1 MTVTNK
7 TTAYLVAIL
16 ATIVVMCSCPVDCLA
31 CAATSA
37 KIASVPMAE
46 SVSKSASVVNTDTH
60 SPSVFIA
67 QTATSAK
74 VASVPMAESVSKS
87 VSVVNTDTHSS
98 AASFARTATSDKI
111 ASVPM
116 AESVSNSASIVKT
129 MTHSPVATSAQSTSL
144 DALQRRF
151 VDLRFGMFIHFNMP
165 TYVDEDWPDPDASP
179 ELFNPVKLDCRQ
191 WARAAKSAG
200 MTYGCLTTKHHS
212 GFCIWDTK
220 TTDYSVM
227 SSPFKRDVVKEYVDA
242 FRAENLDVMLY
253 YSILDTHA
261 HLRPGWI
268 VPEHKD
274 MVKNQLRELLTNYGK
289 ISAIII
295 DGWDAPWS
303 RISYDK
309 IPFEEIYTLIKSIQ
323 PDCLVMDLN
332 SAKYPA
338 DALFYT
344 DIKSYEQGAG
354 QHIDKE
360 SNALPA
366 LSCLPI
372 QKTWFWKSYF
382 PQTPV
387 KDAEMLVK
395 DNIVPMGKAYCNFIL
410 NVAPNRDGLMDDN
423 ALKAL
428 TQIGK
433 IWAKTE
439 PGAAG
444 EAAKAID
451 PNYVAADLRFS
462 ECPAP
467 IIASNLA
474 KGRRADSS
482 WSYDM
487 EISEFAVDDDFESAW
502 VANALGPECPNL
514 RVYLDKEQ
522 LLNMIAITEEV
533 GSEIR
538 EYRLDARVNGQWQ
551 ELMLVHA
558 DAQSASADAG
568 TLLSCVNDASPG
580 AAHSS
585 EFGPTSELS
594 PGTASVVSV
603 NAKKT
608 GRVTVLRFN
617 AIYADAIRITILDSR
632 KTKAPDGVYRS
643 GSTVAISE
651 LGVYLER

>member
-16 ATIVVMCSCPVDCLA
+16 ATLAVMYSCPVNCLA

-37 KIASVPMAE
+37 KINSVPMSE
-46 SVSKSASVVNTDTH
+46 SVKNSA
-60 SPSVFIA
+60 
-67 QTATSAK
+67 
-74 VASVPMAESVSKS
+74 
-87 VSVVNTDTHSS
+87 SVVNTDTHSS
-98 AASFARTATSDKI
+98 AAFIAQTATSGNVP
-111 ASVPM
+111 SVSR
-116 AESVSNSASIVKT
+116 AESVSQSASVAKVD
-129 MTHSPVATSAQSTSL
+129 THSPAAFPAQTVSVLQSTSL

-261 HLRPGWI
+261 HLRSGWI

-303 RISYDK
+303 RISYDQ

-551 ELMLVHA
+551 ELMRVHA

-568 TLLSCVNDASPG
+568 ALLSCAN
-580 AAHSS
+580 AA
-585 EFGPTSELS
+585 S
-594 PGTASVVSV
+594 PGTASVVSVNAGERKVLSSVGSHSSEARRTSVSGGPVSPGTAVVVSV

-608 GRVTVLRFN
+608 GRVTVLRFS
-617 AIYADAIRITILDSR
+617 AIYADAIRITVLDSR

>member
-16 ATIVVMCSCPVDCLA
+16 ATIVVMYSCPVDCLA
-31 CAATSA
+31 YAATSA
-37 KIASVPMAE
+37 KITSVPMAE
-46 SVSKSASVVNTDTH
+46 SASKSASVVKTMTH
-60 SPSVFIA
+60 SPSVSIA

-74 VASVPMAESVSKS
+74 VASVPMVESVSKS
-87 VSVVNTDTHSS
+87 TSVVNTDTHS
-98 AASFARTATSDKI
+98 
-111 ASVPM
+111 P
-116 AESVSNSASIVKT
+116 SVSIAQT
-129 MTHSPVATSAQSTSL
+129 ATSAQTTSL

-242 FRAENLDVMLY
+242 FRAEKLDVMLY

-303 RISYDK
+303 RISYDQ

-568 TLLSCVNDASPG
+568 PCCLVPMLPRPGLPLL
-580 AAHSS
+580 
-585 EFGPTSELS
+585 FLS
-594 PGTASVVSV
+594 MPR
-603 NAKKT
+603 
-608 GRVTVLRFN
+608 RV
-617 AIYADAIRITILDSR
+617 
-632 KTKAPDGVYRS
+632 
-643 GSTVAISE
+643 E
-651 LGVYLER
+651 W

>member
-16 ATIVVMCSCPVDCLA
+16 ATIVVMCSCPVNCLA

-37 KIASVPMAE
+37 KITSVPMAE
-46 SVSKSASVVNTDTH
+46 SVSKSTSVVNTDTH
-60 SPSVFIA
+60 SPSVSIA

-74 VASVPMAESVSKS
+74 VTSVPMV
-87 VSVVNTDTHSS
+87 
-98 AASFARTATSDKI
+98 
-111 ASVPM
+111 
-116 AESVSNSASIVKT
+116 ESVSNSASVVKA
-129 MTHSPVATSAQSTSL
+129 MTHSPAAFPAQTVSVSPSTSL

-220 TTDYSVM
+220 TTEYSVM

-274 MVKNQLRELLTNYGK
+274 MVKNQLRELLTNYGR
-289 ISAIII
+289 ISSIII

-303 RISYDK
+303 RISYDQ

-538 EYRLDARVNGQWQ
+538 ECRLDARVNGQWQ
-551 ELMLVHA
+551 ELMRVHA

-568 TLLSCVNDASPG
+568 ALLSCANAASPG
-580 AAHSS
+580 A
-585 EFGPTSELS
+585 
-594 PGTASVVSV
+594 ASVVSV

-608 GRVTVLRFN
+608 GRVTVLRFS
-617 AIYADAIRITILDSR
+617 AIYADAIRITVLDSR

>member
-16 ATIVVMCSCPVDCLA
+16 ATIVVMYSCPVDCLA

-37 KIASVPMAE
+37 KSASVPMVE
-46 SVSKSASVVNTDTH
+46 SVSKSTSVVNTDTH
-60 SPSVFIA
+60 SPA
-67 QTATSAK
+67 ATSA
-74 VASVPMAESVSKS
+74 P
-87 VSVVNTDTHSS
+87 
-98 AASFARTATSDKI
+98 I
-111 ASVPM
+111 
-116 AESVSNSASIVKT
+116 
-129 MTHSPVATSAQSTSL
+129 TSL

-303 RISYDK
+303 RISYDQ

-487 EISEFAVDDDFESAW
+487 EISEFAVDDDFGSAW

-514 RVYLDKEQ
+514 RVYLDKEL

-568 TLLSCVNDASPG
+568 ALLSCANAASPG
-580 AAHSS
+580 TDAVVSVNAGERVSS
-585 EFGPTSELS
+585 STSGSHISEVRRTSESGGPVSNGAAAVVSVNAGERVSSSTGGSHISEVRRTSESGS
-594 PGTASVVSV
+594 PASPATASVVSV
-603 NAKKT
+603 NAKKC
-608 GRVTVLRFN
+608 GRVTVLRFST
-617 AIYADAIRITILDSR
+617 IYADAIRITVLDSR

>member
-37 KIASVPMAE
+37 K
-46 SVSKSASVVNTDTH
+46 
-60 SPSVFIA
+60 
-67 QTATSAK
+67 

-87 VSVVNTDTHSS
+87 VSVVNTDTHSPS
-98 AASFARTATSDKI
+98 VSIAQIATSAKV
-111 ASVPM
+111 ASVSM
-116 AESVSNSASIVKT
+116 AESVSKSASVVKT
-129 MTHSPVATSAQSTSL
+129 MTHSPSVSIAQTATSAQTTSL

-191 WARAAKSAG
+191 WACAAKSAG

-242 FRAENLDVMLY
+242 FRDENLDVMLY

-303 RISYDK
+303 RISYDQ

-428 TQIGK
+428 TQIVK

-568 TLLSCVNDASPG
+568 ALLSCVNAASPG
-580 AAHSS
+580 DV
-585 EFGPTSELS
+585 
-594 PGTASVVSV
+594 SVVSV

-608 GRVTVLRFN
+608 GRVTVLRFS